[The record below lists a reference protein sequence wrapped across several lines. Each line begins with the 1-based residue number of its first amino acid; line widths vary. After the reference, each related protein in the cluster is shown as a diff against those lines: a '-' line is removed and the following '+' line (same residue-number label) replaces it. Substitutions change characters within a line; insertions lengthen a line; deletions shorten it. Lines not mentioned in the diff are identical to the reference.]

1 MAEAPDK
8 TANNYT
14 ATSSASPPLP
24 YSQPED
30 PSSSPLGMY
39 APLEYSSEPFAKLS
53 EKAQGALMQ
62 LDLLATKTDVAA
74 RRFEVE
80 QTWEAIH

>member
-1 MAEAPDK
+1 MADTPKE

-14 ATSSASPPLP
+14 ATSSASPPIP

-30 PSSSPLGMY
+30 PESSPLGVF

-53 EKAQGALMQ
+53 ENAQAALMQ

-74 RRFEVE
+74 RRFCVE
-80 QTWEAIH
+80 QTWEALH